1 MKVKIL
7 KKIVIFFSI
16 ILISVAAFNLW
27 TSLQF
32 RVLHKGQPHQT
43 GIKNPYEKTTKI
55 KWAKTAIHLHTNEI
69 WYTPLRNS
77 SEEILEI
84 YRNFG
89 YKILAFTDY
98 GKITKPN
105 SSDPVLI
112 SGYEWGRNLKK
123 RHLTI
128 LGPEKVESDFF
139 PLYSSLDNIQWEINV
154 QKEKG
159 SFVVVNHP
167 TLYNGFTLSELERLS
182 GYDAI
187 EVLSPY
193 GDIFKYWDELL
204 SQGIHSFCMSG
215 DDLHYLPKAEYVKI
229 TSKTHGLREKLTLL
243 FAEKGEALTR
253 YILLNTDSYE
263 QDDILKALKSG
274 NYACV
279 RKLKRNLDDPKLK
292 SFYLKNGNE
301 VHFEFEDTPFFVEF
315 IGVDGQVLHSLVNQ
329 KAGFYKAKPKDFYVR
344 IQALLPTGT
353 VFSNPFYVNSNE

>member
-1 MKVKIL
+1 MKKF
-7 KKIVIFFSI
+7 KKIALLFSI
-16 ILISVAAFNLW
+16 ILISVIAFNVW
-27 TSLQF
+27 ASLRF
-32 RVLHKGQPHQT
+32 RIISKGQPHQT

-77 SEEILEI
+77 PEEILEI
-84 YRNFG
+84 YGNFG
-89 YKILAFTDY
+89 TKILSFTDY
-98 GKITKPN
+98 GTITKVDSKN
-105 SSDPVLI
+105 PVLI
-112 SGYEWGRNLKK
+112 PGYEWGRNLKK

-128 LGPEKVESDFF
+128 LGTEKVEPDYF
-139 PLYSSLDNIQWEINV
+139 PLYSSLENIQWEINA

-159 SFVVVNHP
+159 AFVVINHP

-193 GDIFKYWDELL
+193 GDISKYWDELL

-229 TSKTHGLREKLTLL
+229 QSKTHGLRETLTLL
-243 FAEKGEALTR
+243 FAEKGEALMR
-253 YILLNTDSYE
+253 YILLNTDSYSQE
-263 QDDILKALKSG
+263 DILKALKSG

-292 SFYLKNGNE
+292 SFSLKNGNE
-301 VHFEFEDTPFFVEF
+301 VSFEFEETPFFVEF
-315 IGVDGQVLHSLVNQ
+315 IGVDGQVLHSIVNQ
-329 KAGFYKAKPKDFYVR
+329 KSGSYKAKPRDFYVR
-344 IQALLPTGT
+344 IQALFPTAY